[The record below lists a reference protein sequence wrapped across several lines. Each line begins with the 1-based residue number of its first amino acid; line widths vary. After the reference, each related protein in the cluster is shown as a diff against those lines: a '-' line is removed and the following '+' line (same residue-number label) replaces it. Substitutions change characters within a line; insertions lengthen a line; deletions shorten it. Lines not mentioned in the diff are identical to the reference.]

1 MANTS
6 TLIYN
11 QLVFAPYA
19 VGRDGYKHPPPTGA
33 RPSASARTDV
43 STAVD
48 AEAMPRR
55 GQD

>member
-19 VGRDGYKHPPPTGA
+19 RMCLIPTKRYLFE
-33 RPSASARTDV
+33 RP
-43 STAVD
+43 
-48 AEAMPRR
+48 
-55 GQD
+55 Q